1 MTKKKV
7 LVQQLAAIE
16 DFGSVE
22 ILCSDKTGTLT
33 EGEIV
38 LDRQMD
44 VHSKDDET
52 VLRLVYLNSFFEAGI
67 KSPPGRCDLET
78 PTPYCWGV

>member
-1 MTKKKV
+1 MIITITLAQGTIRMTKKKV
-7 LVQQLAAIE
+7 LVRQLAAIE

-44 VHSKDDET
+44 VHSKKT
-52 VLRLVYLNSFFEAGI
+52 KPSFGL
-67 KSPPGRCDLET
+67 ST
-78 PTPYCWGV
+78 